1 MRHELSV
8 AKVKLKNLNN
18 SLLRV
23 AAKLGSHSDEQPGT
37 EEGPN
42 PPEPGLIPSRSSH
55 DVPLR

>member
-18 SLLRV
+18 TLLRV
-23 AAKLGSHSDEQPGT
+23 AAKLGSSDEQQGT

-55 DVPLR
+55 DVTLR